1 MSKIALITGI
11 TGQDGSYLA
20 ELLLSKN
27 YKVHGIVRPDFDS
40 KNKKNIWRIKN
51 VLDSVTLHKESIEN
65 FEEILKIISSIN
77 PNEIYHL
84 AAQAKD
90 GHSFDNEFYTF
101 RINLNATHY
110 ILSAARQINAKIK
123 FFCAG
128 SSETYGDLNFE
139 PLNEKTVFNPKSAY
153 GISKLSCYHLI
164 QSYRQIYNMHASTG
178 ILFNHESP
186 RKDVQFVGRKISYS
200 VAKIKNGMQKDIVL
214 GDLEAKRD
222 WGHAKDYVEAMWL
235 MTQQEKAD
243 DFVLGS
249 GELHSVEEF
258 VKKAF
263 ECVKLNYK
271 DYLKIDQKFKR
282 DRDSV
287 ARLAD
292 NSKAKKILKWK
303 PKFNFDDMVQD
314 MVNSDL
320 EKVSKEKNA

>member
-20 ELLLSKN
+20 DLLLSKN

-128 SSETYGDLNFE
+128 SS
-139 PLNEKTVFNPKSAY
+139 
-153 GISKLSCYHLI
+153 
-164 QSYRQIYNMHASTG
+164 
-178 ILFNHESP
+178 
-186 RKDVQFVGRKISYS
+186 
-200 VAKIKNGMQKDIVL
+200 
-214 GDLEAKRD
+214 
-222 WGHAKDYVEAMWL
+222 
-235 MTQQEKAD
+235 
-243 DFVLGS
+243 
-249 GELHSVEEF
+249 
-258 VKKAF
+258 
-263 ECVKLNYK
+263 
-271 DYLKIDQKFKR
+271 
-282 DRDSV
+282 
-287 ARLAD
+287 
-292 NSKAKKILKWK
+292 
-303 PKFNFDDMVQD
+303 
-314 MVNSDL
+314 
-320 EKVSKEKNA
+320 

>member
-1 MSKIALITGI
+1 MKLTDRDQLIA
-11 TGQDGSYLA
+11 Y
-20 ELLLSKN
+20 N
-27 YKVHGIVRPDFDS
+27 
-40 KNKKNIWRIKN
+40 
-51 VLDSVTLHKESIEN
+51 
-65 FEEILKIISSIN
+65 ISSM
-77 PNEIYHL
+77 
-84 AAQAKD
+84 
-90 GHSFDNEFYTF
+90 
-101 RINLNATHY
+101 
-110 ILSAARQINAKIK
+110 SAAMD
-123 FFCAG
+123 
-128 SSETYGDLNFE
+128 S
-139 PLNEKTVFNPKSAY
+139 
-153 GISKLSCYHLI
+153 ISNKRSLI
-164 QSYRQIYNMHASTG
+164 ASQM
-178 ILFNHESP
+178 S
-186 RKDVQFVGRKISYS
+186 
-200 VAKIKNGMQKDIVL
+200 KNGMQKDTVL